1 MKIGII
7 GAGGVGGYFGG
18 LIAKA
23 GFDVVFIARG
33 KNLEAIR
40 QNGLQIKSFLGDFHV
55 KNLKVTDEWTVLSD
69 ADVVILA
76 TKAWQVSDIAVQ
88 LKDVIGQNA
97 VVLPL
102 QNGIMAYDELSAVL
116 GSNRTLCGLC
126 RIMSKIEIPG
136 VIIHSGIEPFI
147 YFGEQNNEKSSRCLQ
162 IKEVFDL
169 SGISSEI
176 PERIEAEVW
185 KKFINICV
193 GGLLAVTRSTYGEVR
208 SVSETRK
215 LMIELI
221 EEIYNL
227 SVKAGIGIDHG
238 FVEKTIG
245 FIDKFPYDSTASLTR
260 DIWESKPSEIEY
272 QNGSVV
278 RLGEHYGIPTPVNR
292 FVYYSLLPLER
303 KARNKT

>member
-7 GAGGVGGYFGG
+7 GAGGVGGYFGA

-23 GFDVVFIARG
+23 GYDVVFIARG

-55 KNLKVTDEWTVLSD
+55 KNLKVSDQMTALSD
-69 ADVVILA
+69 ADVIIMA
-76 TKAWQVSDIAVQ
+76 TKAWQVSDVAVQ
-88 LKDVIGQNA
+88 LKGVIRQDA
-97 VVLPL
+97 VILPL

-116 GSNRTLCGLC
+116 GSNSVLCGLC
-126 RIMSKIEIPG
+126 RIMSKIESPG
-136 VIIHSGIEPFI
+136 VILHSGIEPFI

-162 IKEVFDL
+162 IKEVFER
-169 SGISSEI
+169 SGIRSEI

-185 KKFINICV
+185 KKFINICA

-208 SVSETRK
+208 SVPETRS

-221 EEIYNL
+221 EEIYAL

-260 DIWESKPSEIEY
+260 DVWEGKPSEIEY

-278 RLGEHYGIPTPVNR
+278 RLGEQYGIPTPVNR
-292 FVYYSLLPLER
+292 FVYYSLIPQER
-303 KARNKT
+303 KARSKN